1 MDVGRETGRKE
12 NSEDLGRKPVGKKR
26 NKKKKE
32 IIRNH
37 QLSLP
42 MAKVEEMA
50 SASKMLGDAAL
61 ICLLPGLEQT
71 SFQCWDLCDNSFWL
85 PSGSLQKQG
94 PAAVPIS
101 CQSTPQSICA
111 FFSQLT
117 FSILTSFFKF

>member
-1 MDVGRETGRKE
+1 MGRETGRKE

-71 SFQCWDLCDNSFWL
+71 SFQCWDFYVTTA
-85 PSGSLQKQG
+85 SGFLLVVYRNRDLLQFLSPVNQLHSLS
-94 PAAVPIS
+94 VP
-101 CQSTPQSICA
+101 
-111 FFSQLT
+111 FLVN
-117 FSILTSFFKF
+117 